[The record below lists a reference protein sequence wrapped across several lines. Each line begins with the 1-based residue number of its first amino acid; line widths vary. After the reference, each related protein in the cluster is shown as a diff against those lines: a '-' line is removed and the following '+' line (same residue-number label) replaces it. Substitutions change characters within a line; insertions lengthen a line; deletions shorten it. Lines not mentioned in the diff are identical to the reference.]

1 MVQNT
6 DALPFETIVSDFK
19 QETNFIDEL
28 STNSSFLGLDKGEK
42 AEEVKLIEINGRP
55 EEKRPLDI
63 SIEYLQEF
71 EEALT
76 GLSPVL
82 LSKYEDN
89 HQIRNGNAVEA
100 TNAKNTGTVLTNPLS
115 DNNLP
120 VYESVMKSDMAAE
133 SSEDSRHLKNAV
145 EKSLDLCQ
153 SRSMHSIHERALTTQ
168 KSNSGHIL
176 P

>member
-28 STNSSFLGLDKGEK
+28 STNSSFLGLDKGGK
-42 AEEVKLIEINGRP
+42 TDGVKLIEINDRP
-55 EEKRPLDI
+55 EEKRQLDI

-89 HQIRNGNAVEA
+89 HQIRNGNAAQA
-100 TNAKNTGTVLTNPLS
+100 TNAKNTGTVLTNPLR
-115 DNNLP
+115 DNNNLP

-133 SSEDSRHLKNAV
+133 SSENSRHLKNTE

-168 KSNSGHIL
+168 KSNSGHI
-176 P
+176 